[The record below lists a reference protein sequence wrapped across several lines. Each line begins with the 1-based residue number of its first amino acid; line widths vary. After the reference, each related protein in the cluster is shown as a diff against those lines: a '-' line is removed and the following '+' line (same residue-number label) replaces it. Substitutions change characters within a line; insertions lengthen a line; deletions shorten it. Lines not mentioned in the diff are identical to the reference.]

1 MLGAGGL
8 CNTMVV
14 VMHCCWDLMMVV
26 RSLMMVCC
34 TVFVIALVLL
44 NGILTF
50 SNVGWGDTRTKGL
63 SFFTVR
69 GMDGA

>member
-1 MLGAGGL
+1 
-8 CNTMVV
+8 MVV

-50 SNVGWGDTRTKGL
+50 SNVGWGDARTKGL